1 MQFPSIYKVRIVNIQ
16 KKLNCLK
23 LSFSLEYC
31 ARVLII
37 VFNVYILG
45 HFMPCGI
52 VILCNT
58 GTQTKT
64 SEEKLKVMEVVG
76 WEQQQFL

>member
-1 MQFPSIYKVRIVNIQ
+1 MQFPSNYKVRIVNIQ
-16 KKLNCLK
+16 KKIELFEIILFFRILCK
-23 LSFSLEYC
+23 S
-31 ARVLII
+31 LII

-76 WEQQQFL
+76 